1 MSMGETTNKPALAV
15 EAMWRILEVTREL
28 ARPLDLTT
36 MLSHVIDAARAVLQ
50 ADRGTVFLYDAR
62 TNELYSTVATGV
74 AALRFPAGR
83 GLAGECAEKR
93 RVINVPDCYAD
104 PRFNRETDR
113 NTGYHT
119 RCLLTVPLVGY
130 DNSLVGVMQVLNKLD
145 GVFSEEDERI
155 ATALAAQCAVAIQ
168 RMQMLSELLE
178 NAKIKQELAVARDI
192 QMRVIPNAVPKLA
205 GYDIA
210 GWCRPAN
217 QAGGDIFDVI
227 AVDGNRLM
235 LLLGDAT
242 GHGVG
247 PALSVTQVR
256 AMLRMAVRLG
266 ADLDEAFH
274 QINQQLADDL
284 PDNRFVTAFMGVLD
298 TQNHRVVYH
307 SGGQGPLLHFHAA
320 TGRCEWRGSST
331 PPMGLMPELD
341 RQAPRSNDLGPGDIL
356 ALITDGIFEYE
367 NPHREQF
374 GEDRVSAL
382 MLEHQHLPM
391 ARLLE
396 KIVQEVERFADLAP
410 QNDDMT
416 MLLVRRLPA

>member
-1 MSMGETTNKPALAV
+1 MGGGTRSPALTA
-15 EAMWRILEVTREL
+15 EAMRRILEVTREL
-28 ARPLDLTT
+28 ARPLDLNT

-83 GLAGECAEKR
+83 GIVGECAESR
-93 RVINVPDCYAD
+93 RLVNVPDCYSD
-104 PRFNRETDR
+104 TRFNREADR
-113 NTGYHT
+113 STGYHT

-168 RMQMLSELLE
+168 RMQMLSELVE
-178 NAKIKQELAVARDI
+178 NEKLKRELAVARDI

-217 QAGGDIFDVI
+217 EAGGDIFDVI

-274 QINQQLADDL
+274 HINDQLADDL

-298 TQNHRVVYH
+298 TQNHRVIYH

-320 TGRCEWRGSST
+320 TGQCEWRGSST
-331 PPMGLMPELD
+331 PPMGLVAGLE
-341 RQAPRSNDLGPGDIL
+341 REAPRKNDLAPGDIL

-367 NPHREQF
+367 NPRREPF
-374 GEDRVSAL
+374 GQDRVSEL
-382 MLEHQHLPM
+382 MLKHQHEPM
-391 ARLLE
+391 SRLLE
-396 KIVQEVERFADLAP
+396 KIVREVELFAELAP

>member
-1 MSMGETTNKPALAV
+1 MEEAARTPVLTT
-15 EAMWRILEVTREL
+15 EAMWRVLEVTREL
-28 ARPLDLTT
+28 ARPLDLNTT
-36 MLSHVIDAARAVLQ
+36 LSHVIDAARAVLR

-62 TNELYSTVATGV
+62 SNELYSTVATGV
-74 AALRFPAGR
+74 ATLRFPAGR
-83 GLAGECAEKR
+83 GIVGECAER
-93 RVINVPDCYAD
+93 RRLINVPDCYSD
-104 PRFNRETDR
+104 PRFNREADR
-113 NTGYHT
+113 STGYHT
-119 RCLLTVPLVGY
+119 KCLLTVPLVGY
-130 DNSLVGVMQVLNKLD
+130 DNSLVGVMQVLNKLE

-168 RMQMLSELLE
+168 RTQMLSELLE
-178 NAKIKQELAVARDI
+178 NEKLKRELSVARDI
-192 QMRVIPNAVPKLA
+192 QLRVIPKAVPKLA

-210 GWCRPAN
+210 GWCRPAHE
-217 QAGGDIFDVI
+217 AGGDIFDVI
-227 AVDGNRLM
+227 AVDGNRIM

-274 QINQQLADDL
+274 QINDQLSDDL

-320 TGRCEWRGSST
+320 TGGCEWRGSST
-331 PPMGLMPELD
+331 PPMGLVAGLARKEPNKNEL
-341 RQAPRSNDLGPGDIL
+341 APGDIL

-367 NPHREQF
+367 NPLHQPF
-374 GEDRVSAL
+374 GQDRVADL
-382 MLEHQHLPM
+382 IHTHQDEPM
-391 ARLLE
+391 AQLLE
-396 KIVQEVERFADLAP
+396 RIVLEVERFADLAP
-410 QNDDMT
+410 QKDDMT